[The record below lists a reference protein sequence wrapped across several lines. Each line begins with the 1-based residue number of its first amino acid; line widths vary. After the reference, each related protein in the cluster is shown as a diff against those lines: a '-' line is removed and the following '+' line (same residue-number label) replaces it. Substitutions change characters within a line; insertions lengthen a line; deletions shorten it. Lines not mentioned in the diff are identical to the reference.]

1 MIKVTKKKL
10 DQGRLDDLV
19 ANARVSQEEKERGY
33 RDRSLKM
40 YPWVCGRCTREFTRD
55 NLRELTVHHRN
66 HDHDYNPEDG
76 SNWELLCHFCHD
88 NEHSKLE
95 EQLQYGSSSNT
106 DGAKEEDTFNP
117 FANLKDMMKK
127 K

>member
-33 RDRSLKM
+33 RDRALKM

-95 EQLQYGSSSNT
+95 EQLQYGNSSNT
-106 DGAKEEDTFNP
+106 DGARTEDTFNP
-117 FANLKDMMKK
+117 FANLKDMLKK
-127 K
+127 

>member
-10 DQGRLDDLV
+10 DQGRLGDLV

-33 RDRSLKM
+33 RDRALKM

-95 EQLQYGSSSNT
+95 EQLQYGNSSHS
-106 DGAKEEDTFNP
+106 DGEREADTFNP
-117 FANLKDMMKK
+117 FANLKDMLKK
-127 K
+127 

>member
-10 DQGRLDDLV
+10 DQGRLDELV

-33 RDRSLKM
+33 RDRALKM

-95 EQLQYGSSSNT
+95 EQLQYGNSSNT
-106 DGAKEEDTFNP
+106 DGARTEDTFNP
-117 FANLKDMMKK
+117 FANLKDMLKK
-127 K
+127 

>member
-33 RDRSLKM
+33 RDRALKM

-95 EQLQYGSSSNT
+95 EQLQYGNSSNT
-106 DGAKEEDTFNP
+106 DGARTEDTFNP

-127 K
+127 